1 MKENYHGPSYSCI
14 VRFEEHL
21 SLRSLSARTREEYL
35 RYVRKVAGHSRK
47 DPSVLEESEAR
58 AERAS
63 HKLDR

>member
-35 RYVRKVAGHSRK
+35 RYVRKVAGHSGK
-47 DPSVLEESEAR
+47 DPSVLEEPEAR